1 MKNRHKGF
9 TIIEVLLA
17 IVVVTVVLL
26 SVFSIIKSTQIRT
39 QTSDHA
45 TDMTILVQNGIEIA
59 SDNLKNNWD
68 SVTPGNYKA
77 VFEESEN
84 TWKLTPGEET
94 DLDSKFTRKIAI
106 SSVCRD
112 INGEITQNDPCD
124 GTIDYDSKIV
134 KVSVDWTNSIFG
146 DPIVAELLVI
156 KEQ

>member
-1 MKNRHKGF
+1 
-9 TIIEVLLA
+9 
-17 IVVVTVVLL
+17 
-26 SVFSIIKSTQIRT
+26 
-39 QTSDHA
+39 
-45 TDMTILVQNGIEIA
+45 MTILVQNGIEIA